1 MKNSIWS
8 TTGAMLTSAER
19 LNVIAN
25 NIANV
30 STNGYKADIPF
41 EQTLKFLQEG
51 PFPGKDQPVLGGTT
65 LNMKQGVVKT
75 TGRKL
80 DVAFEGPGFF
90 TVDGPGN
97 RQLFT
102 RNGAFNLNGK
112 RELVTSDGYNVLDR
126 FDRKITIVAQN
137 DFYFTPK
144 GDIIVDGNYYTS
156 LKIIQQPEREDLEKV
171 GDTFYK
177 FKDANRQSQLATD
190 ANLYVGA
197 LEKSNVN
204 ILKGIA
210 MLSRTER
217 AFEMQKTA
225 TDVMFKA
232 IRKVIT
238 DIPKPV

>member
-1 MKNSIWS
+1 
-8 TTGAMLTSAER
+8 MLTSAER
-19 LNVIAN
+19 LNVLAN

-41 EQTLKFLQEG
+41 EQTLRFLQEG
-51 PFPGKDQPVLGGTT
+51 PYPGKDQPVLGGTT
-65 LNMKQGVVKT
+65 MNMQQGVVKS

-90 TVDGPGN
+90 TVQGPGN
-97 RQLFT
+97 QQLYT
-102 RNGAFNLNGK
+102 RNGAFNLNGN

-126 FDRKITIVAQN
+126 FDRKITIVAQD

-156 LKIIQQPEREDLEKV
+156 LKIIQQPEREDFEKV

-177 FKDANRQSQLATD
+177 FKDANRQPQLADD

-210 MLSRTER
+210 LLSRTER

-225 TDVMFKA
+225 ADVMFKA

-238 DIPKPV
+238 DLPKPV